1 MRIGERAAKPGGLPM
16 ANEKSASAEPVIIKK
31 YANRRLYNTS
41 TSSYVTLDDLAGMV
55 REQQDFVVYDAKTN
69 DDITRSVLTQI
80 IVEEESKG
88 TNLLPVSFLRQLI
101 ALYGDSLQALVPKYL
116 EHSMSS
122 FTQNQERMRH
132 YINNALGGMFPF
144 GSLEELSRK
153 NMEFMDQAFRVFNPL
168 MAGKTAAGEKSE
180 PEAKPKPA
188 PAAATESGKD
198 ALSELQKKINALEK
212 QIEAMGTKKD

>member
-1 MRIGERAAKPGGLPM
+1 M
-16 ANEKSASAEPVIIKK
+16 ASEQASSAEPIIIKK
-31 YANRRLYNTS
+31 YANRRLYNTA

-55 REQQDFVVYDAKTN
+55 RQSQDFIVYDAKTN

-80 IVEEESKG
+80 IVEEEAKG

-122 FTQNQERMRH
+122 FTNNQERMRQ

-144 GSLEELSRK
+144 GSLEEMSRR
-153 NMEFMDQAFRVFNPL
+153 NMEFLNQAFSAFNPL
-168 MAGKTAAGEKSE
+168 MAGQAGKEGGKPAS
-180 PEAKPKPA
+180 EAKPAPPPPA
-188 PAAATESGKD
+188 NESGKD
-198 ALSELQKKINALEK
+198 AIGELQKKIDALQK
-212 QIEAMGTKKD
+212 QIEAMGKKE

>member
-1 MRIGERAAKPGGLPM
+1 M
-16 ANEKSASAEPVIIKK
+16 ASEQAGSSEPVIIKK

-55 REQQDFVVYDAKTN
+55 RQSQDFIVYDAKTN
-69 DDITRSVLTQI
+69 EDITRSVLTQI

-122 FTQNQERMRH
+122 FTQNQERMRQ

-144 GSLEELSRK
+144 GSLEELSRR
-153 NMEFMDQAFRVFNPL
+153 NMEFLNQAFTAFNPL
-168 MAGKTAAGEKSE
+168 LAGQAGKEGAKGA
-180 PEAKPKPA
+180 PDAKPASDARSSAPTPA
-188 PAAATESGKD
+188 NESGKD
-198 ALSELQKKINALEK
+198 ALNELQKKIDALQK
-212 QIEAMGTKKD
+212 QIEAMGKKE

>member
-1 MRIGERAAKPGGLPM
+1 MASERA
-16 ANEKSASAEPVIIKK
+16 SSEPVIIKK
-31 YANRRLYNTS
+31 YANRRLYNTA

-55 REQQDFVVYDAKTN
+55 RESQDFVVYDAKTN
-69 DDITRSVLTQI
+69 EDITRSVLTQI

-144 GSLEELSRK
+144 GSLEEMSRR
-153 NMEFMDQAFRVFNPL
+153 NMEFLNQAFSAFNPL
-168 MAGKTAAGEKSE
+168 MAGQAKEGAKPA
-180 PEAKPKPA
+180 PEPKPA
-188 PAAATESGKD
+188 PPPANESGKD
-198 ALSELQKKINALEK
+198 ALSDLQKKIDALQK
-212 QIEAMGTKKD
+212 QIEAMGKKE

>member
-1 MRIGERAAKPGGLPM
+1 M
-16 ANEKSASAEPVIIKK
+16 ASEQAASAEPVIIKK
-31 YANRRLYNTS
+31 YANRRLYNTA

-55 REQQDFVVYDAKTN
+55 RLGQDFIVFDAKTN

-122 FTQNQERMRH
+122 FTNNQERMRQ
-132 YINNALGGMFPF
+132 YINQALGGMFPF
-144 GSLEELSRK
+144 GSLEEMSRR
-153 NMEFMDQAFRVFNPL
+153 NMEFLNQAFGAFNPL
-168 MAGKTAAGEKSE
+168 MGAQGGKEGARAAPDAKS
-180 PEAKPKPA
+180 ATPA
-188 PAAATESGKD
+188 PANESGKD
-198 ALSELQKKINALEK
+198 AIGDLQKKIDALQK
-212 QIEAMGTKKD
+212 QIEAMGKKE

>member
-1 MRIGERAAKPGGLPM
+1 M
-16 ANEKSASAEPVIIKK
+16 ASEQAGSEPIIIKK
-31 YANRRLYNTS
+31 YANRRLYNTA

-55 REQQDFVVYDAKTN
+55 RQSQDFIVYDAKTN

-80 IVEEESKG
+80 IVEEEAKG

-122 FTQNQERMRH
+122 FTNNQERMRQ

-144 GSLEELSRK
+144 GSLEELSRR
-153 NMEFMDQAFRVFNPL
+153 NMEFLNTAFGAFNPL
-168 MAGKTAAGEKSE
+168 MAAQASKEG
-180 PEAKPKPA
+180 AKPAAETKAAPPPPA
-188 PAAATESGKD
+188 NESGKD
-198 ALSELQKKINALEK
+198 ALTEMQKKIEALQK
-212 QIEAMGTKKD
+212 QIEAMGKKE

>member
-1 MRIGERAAKPGGLPM
+1 M
-16 ANEKSASAEPVIIKK
+16 ASEQSASAEPIIIKK
-31 YANRRLYNTS
+31 YANRRLYNTA

-55 REQQDFVVYDAKTN
+55 RLSQDFIVYDAKTN

-122 FTQNQERMRH
+122 FTNNQERMRQ

-144 GSLEELSRK
+144 GSLEEMSRR
-153 NMEFMDQAFRVFNPL
+153 NMEFLDTAFRAFNPL
-168 MAGKTAAGEKSE
+168 LAGKDG
-180 PEAKPKPA
+180 AKPGADAKAPPQPVPA
-188 PAAATESGKD
+188 NESGRD

-212 QIEAMGTKKD
+212 QIETLSKKE

>member
-1 MRIGERAAKPGGLPM
+1 M
-16 ANEKSASAEPVIIKK
+16 ASEQAGSEPVIIKK

-69 DDITRSVLTQI
+69 EDITRSVLTQI
-80 IVEEESKG
+80 IVEEEAKG

-122 FTQNQERMRH
+122 FTQNQERMRQ

-144 GSLEELSRK
+144 GSLEEMSRR
-153 NMEFMDQAFRVFNPL
+153 NMEFLNQAFSAFNPL
-168 MAGKTAAGEKSE
+168 MAGQGTKEGA
-180 PEAKPKPA
+180 KPA
-188 PAAATESGKD
+188 PETKAPPPPANESGKD
-198 ALSELQKKINALEK
+198 ALSELQKKIDALQK
-212 QIEAMGTKKD
+212 QIEAMGKKE

>member
-1 MRIGERAAKPGGLPM
+1 M
-16 ANEKSASAEPVIIKK
+16 ASEQASSEPVIIKK

-55 REQQDFVVYDAKTN
+55 RESQDFVVYDAKTN
-69 DDITRSVLTQI
+69 EDITRSVLTQI
-80 IVEEESKG
+80 IVEEEAKG

-144 GSLEELSRK
+144 GSLEEMSRR
-153 NMEFMDQAFRVFNPL
+153 NMEFLNQAFGAFNPL
-168 MAGKTAAGEKSE
+168 MAAQAAKESARPA
-180 PEAKPKPA
+180 PEAKPAPPPPA
-188 PAAATESGKD
+188 NESGKD
-198 ALSELQKKINALEK
+198 ALSDLQKKIDALQK
-212 QIEAMGTKKD
+212 QIEAMGKKE

>member
-1 MRIGERAAKPGGLPM
+1 MASEQSAA
-16 ANEKSASAEPVIIKK
+16 AEPVIIKK

-122 FTQNQERMRH
+122 FTNNQERMRH

-168 MAGKTAAGEKSE
+168 MAGKGIAGMPGMPGMPGAK
-180 PEAKPKPA
+180 PEAEAKPA
-188 PAAATESGKD
+188 PAAPAAEGGKD
-198 ALSELQKKINALEK
+198 ALTELQKKINALEK
-212 QIEAMGTKKD
+212 QIEAMGKKD

>member
-1 MRIGERAAKPGGLPM
+1 M
-16 ANEKSASAEPVIIKK
+16 ASEQASSAEPVIIKK
-31 YANRRLYNTS
+31 YANRRLYNTA

-55 REQQDFVVYDAKTN
+55 RQSQDFIVYDAKTN
-69 DDITRSVLTQI
+69 EDITRSVLTQI

-122 FTQNQERMRH
+122 FTQNQERMRQ

-144 GSLEELSRK
+144 GSLEELSRR
-153 NMEFMDQAFRVFNPL
+153 NMEFLNTAFTAFNPL
-168 MAGKTAAGEKSE
+168 MAGQGGKEG
-180 PEAKPKPA
+180 AKPSAETKAPPPPA
-188 PAAATESGKD
+188 NEGGKD
-198 ALSELQKKINALEK
+198 ALGELQKKIDALQK
-212 QIEAMGTKKD
+212 QIEAMGKKE

>member
-1 MRIGERAAKPGGLPM
+1 M
-16 ANEKSASAEPVIIKK
+16 ASEQAGSAEPIIIKK
-31 YANRRLYNTS
+31 YANRRLYNTA

-55 REQQDFVVYDAKTN
+55 RQSQDFIVYDAKTN

-144 GSLEELSRK
+144 GSLEELSRR
-153 NMEFMDQAFRVFNPL
+153 NMEFLNTAFSAFNPL
-168 MAGKTAAGEKSE
+168 MAGQAGKEG
-180 PEAKPKPA
+180 AKPAAETKSAPPPPA
-188 PAAATESGKD
+188 NEGGKD
-198 ALSELQKKINALEK
+198 ALTEMQKKIDALQK
-212 QIEAMGTKKD
+212 QIEAMGKKE